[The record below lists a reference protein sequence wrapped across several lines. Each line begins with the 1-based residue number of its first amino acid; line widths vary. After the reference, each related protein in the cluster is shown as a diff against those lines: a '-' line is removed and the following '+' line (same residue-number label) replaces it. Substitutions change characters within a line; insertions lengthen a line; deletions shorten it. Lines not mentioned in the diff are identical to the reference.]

1 MAAVTQRIS
10 NYLSGVSK
18 QPDSEK
24 LPGQVRECINGLA
37 DPTLG
42 MTKRPGFKFISK
54 LKTTGG
60 SDFTGTQ
67 LDDAKWFYINRST
80 ERYVGCITP
89 KIGNTNGTIHVW
101 NADTGVA
108 CTVTFPNNS
117 AAYITGVKTNYDV
130 VSVQATTIITNNL
143 IEVTTQPVPT
153 FVAKSRGTLLISTLP
168 EGESSIQSQ
177 PFEIKLGGTSIGST
191 ITISHTS
198 GASDT
203 YETILT
209 ALETKINAES
219 ITGLTVTKHNTSLQ
233 LDYVTSV
240 GGTPTRTAFT
250 LEAKGGADNERLVT
264 FQDWASNS
272 SWLPVNSFHGHIVTI
287 INSVTTD
294 IDNYYARFVA
304 DNQAAGSGYWRES
317 IAPDVSPGLTATTMP
332 HRLRNSGVN
341 TFVFEVLPWED
352 RVAGDDITNKHP
364 SFVGKTIKKAFYHDN
379 RLGFLSEDNMIL
391 SQAKDPYNFYGNSAR
406 TITASDPIDVN
417 CASLRPTQLFA
428 ILPARQG
435 LALFSKAQQF
445 LAYADDGPLTPLSTK
460 VRPIS
465 NMEMSDDVYPIDVG
479 THMNFISKTPNFV
492 RVFGMT
498 TRGLEE
504 NPDIVD
510 IGRTVNEWIT
520 IDVDTLVAS
529 IQNEFICMASQASDE
544 VFFYKTH
551 KENNSL
557 AMESWFK
564 WKLPGTIQQMVVDQD
579 DMYMVTKQGNQY
591 VLSDANLTQSP
602 EAAIITNAQGQKINP
617 CIDFYTPA
625 SNGLTGNNLKT
636 VVYDAANL
644 RSKCYIPFANLTT
657 RKNIVL
663 VAGTTAAGTY
673 NNSGY
678 TVTAEVGTDS
688 DGTFFI
694 VDGLDLSDNAAN
706 VYVGYAYDFDLTL
719 PQIYFSQDQD
729 GKQKDYTASLTI
741 ARLKFD
747 TGLSG
752 LLSFKLNTVGRFA
765 GTKTHTLFE
774 TNNVAANG
782 DPIYTDYSWLESDL
796 SYIDQNQVKV
806 KINNKEVADTLIT
819 FQSDRTIRLDNSLL
833 KQNLLSGDGSNKVFR
848 YTFTIDTTKSVK
860 VKVGGV
866 ETTDFIF
873 SGGNDVENFI
883 TFNTAPPSGTNNV
896 HIYNVDPVTI
906 YLDEWYELAPSQMAN
921 EYLADD
927 VPLDESRVVTLPI
940 HQRSKNF
947 SLRVFNDSPFPVSL
961 NSMMWEGNY
970 SPRFYRRT

>member
-18 QPDSEK
+18 QPDSKK

-54 LKTTGG
+54 LKNTSGA
-60 SDFTGTQ
+60 DFTGST
-67 LDDAKWFYINRST
+67 LDNAKWFYINRDST
-80 ERYVGCITP
+80 NKYIGCITP
-89 KIGNTNGTIHVW
+89 KVGNTNGTINVW

-117 AAYITGVKTNYDV
+117 AAYLNGVKTNYDV
-130 VSVQATTIITNNL
+130 LTVDAATIITNDL
-143 IEVTTQPVPT
+143 VTVTAKPEPT
-153 FVAKSRGTLLISTLP
+153 DFVAKSRGTLLLSLLGQL
-168 EGESSIQSQ
+168 EASIQSTT
-177 PFEIKLGGTSIGST
+177 FEVKLGGTSIGST
-191 ITISHTS
+191 QTATYTS
-198 GASDT
+198 LATDEVDDVLDGIKAAID
-203 YETILT
+203 
-209 ALETKINAES
+209 AKS
-219 ITGLTVTKHNTSLQ
+219 ITGMTCTKYGTSLQ
-233 LDYVTSV
+233 LDYVVSN
-240 GGTPTRTAFT
+240 TRTPFT
-250 LEAKGGADNERLVT
+250 LEAKGGADNERLTV
-264 FQDWASNS
+264 FQDWASDVS
-272 SWLPVNSFHGHIVTI
+272 FLPPNSFHHHVVTI
-287 INSVTTD
+287 INGVKYDTD
-294 IDNYYARFVA
+294 NFYTRFVA
-304 DNQAAGSGYWRES
+304 DNSAAGSGYWEET
-317 IAPDVSPGLTATTMP
+317 IGPEASPGLTASTMP

-341 TFVFEVLPWED
+341 TFVFEAIDWED
-352 RVAGDDITNKHP
+352 RKVGDDLTVLQP
-364 SFVGKTIKKAFYHDN
+364 SFVGKTIRKLFFHDD
-379 RLGFLSEDNMIL
+379 RLGFLAEDNVIL
-391 SQAKDPYNFYGNSAR
+391 RRSKEPYSLYRVSAR
-406 TITASDPIDVN
+406 VTGAGDPIDVN
-417 CASLRPTQLFA
+417 CASLRPAKLFSVK
-428 ILPARQG
+428 PFRQG
-435 LALFSKAQQF
+435 LVLFSKSQQF
-445 LAYADDGPLTPLSTK
+445 LMYGQDGGQLFPATAK
-460 VRPIS
+460 VAPIS
-465 NMEMSDDVYPIDVG
+465 NMEMSDDVEPIDIG

-492 RVFGMT
+492 RVFAMT
-498 TRGLEE
+498 TRGLGES
-504 NPDIVD
+504 PDILD
-510 IGRTVNEWIT
+510 IGRVVNEWIT
-520 IDVDTLVAS
+520 SDVDTLSAS
-529 IQNEFICMASQASDE
+529 IQNEFICMSSQSSDE
-544 VFFYKTH
+544 IYFYKTYSDG
-551 KENNSL
+551 KEQV
-557 AMESWFK
+557 MESWFK
-564 WKLPGTIQQMVVDQD
+564 WKLPGTVQGLALDQD
-579 DMYMVTKQGNQY
+579 DMYMVTKQGSQY

-602 EAAIITNAQGQKINP
+602 EAAIITNAEGQKINP

-644 RSKCYIPFANLTT
+644 RSKCYIPFANLTD

-694 VDGLDLSDNAAN
+694 VEGLDLSANAAN
-706 VYVGYAYDFDLTL
+706 VYVGYAYDFDITL
-719 PQIYFSQDQD
+719 PQIYYQMDQE
-729 GKQKDYTASLTI
+729 GKVTDFTGSLTI
-741 ARLKFD
+741 SRLKFD

-765 GTKTHTLFE
+765 GTKNHTLFE

-806 KINNKEVADTLIT
+806 KINNKEVANSLRT

-833 KQNLLSGDGSNKVFR
+833 KQTTLSGNGSEKVFA
-848 YTFTIDTTKSVK
+848 YTFDVDTTKAIK

-873 SGGNDVENFI
+873 SGGKYI
-883 TFNTAPPSGTNNV
+883 TFNTAPPNASNNI

-927 VPLDESRVVTLPI
+927 VPLDESRVVTIPI

-961 NSMMWEGNY
+961 NSMMWEGKY